1 MRFAFLWVP
10 LRSHG
15 AVVDVDGAV
24 VACRDDLRACVVVLD
39 APNLGTQVFTFK

>member
-1 MRFAFLWVP
+1 MHFYWSLPW
-10 LRSHG
+10 SHG

-39 APNLGTQVFTFK
+39 APHLGTQVF